1 MLNLLDRIIEYGI
14 IVLIIFTPLAMGSV
28 LPWSYTT
35 MGLTVCFLVII
46 CTIKLIFIKIK
57 QNGTTANLQSHD
69 YQSIFTINRFGLT
82 KTPLNI
88 PIIIFIGL
96 IVFQLIPLS
105 PGFLKVVSPN
115 TYDLYRNTLPGW
127 QDNTPSSLDQSS
139 SGTENT
145 PSSASEIANNKSE
158 DFSNE
163 SSILKKTALDSK
175 WMPISIYPYATKM
188 ELFSILIF
196 IGMFLIITNTPEI
209 RINRIIIAI
218 VSVGFS
224 ISLLG
229 IMQKLTGTKKIFWIV
244 ESFSEFPF
252 GSYIN
257 RNHFAGYICMVIPLA
272 LGFLI
277 SRFRS
282 FFSSRKRNFKAAD
295 FQRHLFSNLLLVFAI
310 VVMILALFSS
320 LSRGGILAFLFSIAA
335 FFIIIAVSRLA
346 IGNNKVIKM
355 SSFMLTVLIV
365 FFFLIWIGHDA
376 ISDRLS
382 DPSSPT
388 ATRITLYQDTLNIFS
403 DFPVFGTGFG
413 TFQYIYRKY
422 KTVDDQFFYE
432 HTHNDYLEILSN
444 LGLIGFLIV
453 LVGIV
458 LFLRKI
464 LLRWIERKDPYAKGI
479 TLGGVCAVFAILT
492 HSLVDFNL
500 HVPANALF
508 LSIILGLIFNTVNLR
523 KNWS

>member
-1 MLNLLDRIIEYGI
+1 MLILFDRIIEYGI
-14 IVLIIFTPLAMGSV
+14 ILLIVFTPLAMGTV
-28 LPWSYTT
+28 LPWSYTI
-35 MGLTVCFLVII
+35 MGLTICFLAII

-57 QNGTTANLQSHD
+57 KLTTTSKTQSHN
-69 YQSIFTINRFGLT
+69 YQSPFPTNRFGLT

-88 PIIIFIGL
+88 PFILLIGL

-127 QDNTPSSLDQSS
+127 SDKSPSS
-139 SGTENT
+139 SGQITTDIEHTTFSVSQTVNNNREHY
-145 PSSASEIANNKSE
+145 SDKSAIQKEPVVN
-158 DFSNE
+158 
-163 SSILKKTALDSK
+163 SK

-196 IGMFLIITNTPEI
+196 IGMFLLITNTPEI
-209 RINRIIIAI
+209 RINRIIVVI
-218 VSVGFS
+218 VSLGFS

-229 IMQKLTGTKKIFWIV
+229 IMQKLTGTKKPYWVV

-252 GSYIN
+252 GPYIN

-272 LGFLI
+272 LGLLI

-282 FFSSRKRNFKAAD
+282 FFSSRKLNFKAAE
-295 FQRHLFSNLLLVFAI
+295 FQSHLFANLLLVFAI
-310 VVMILALFSS
+310 VIMILALFIS
-320 LSRGGILAFLFSIAA
+320 LSRGGILVFLFSTAA
-335 FFIIIAVSRLA
+335 FFIIIVISRLVT
-346 IGNNKVIKM
+346 GNNKGIKI
-355 SSFMLTVLIV
+355 SSFVLSVLIA
-365 FFFLIWIGHDA
+365 FSLLIWIGHNT
-376 ISDRLS
+376 ILDRLS

-388 ATRITLYQDTLNIFS
+388 STRISLYLDTLNISS
-403 DFPVFGTGFG
+403 DFPIFGTGFG
-413 TFQYIYRKY
+413 TFQHIYRKY
-422 KTVDDQFFYE
+422 KTVDDRFFYE
-432 HTHNDYLEILSN
+432 HTHNDYLEVLSD

-464 LLRWIERKDPYAKGI
+464 LLRWVERRDPYAKGI
-479 TLGGVCAVFAILT
+479 TLGGVCGVFAILS

-500 HVPANALF
+500 HIPANALF
-508 LSIILGLIFNTVNLR
+508 LSIILGLIFNTVHLKRNR
-523 KNWS
+523 G

>member
-1 MLNLLDRIIEYGI
+1 
-14 IVLIIFTPLAMGSV
+14 
-28 LPWSYTT
+28 
-35 MGLTVCFLVII
+35 
-46 CTIKLIFIKIK
+46 
-57 QNGTTANLQSHD
+57 
-69 YQSIFTINRFGLT
+69 
-82 KTPLNI
+82 
-88 PIIIFIGL
+88 
-96 IVFQLIPLS
+96 
-105 PGFLKVVSPN
+105 
-115 TYDLYRNTLPGW
+115 
-127 QDNTPSSLDQSS
+127 
-139 SGTENT
+139 
-145 PSSASEIANNKSE
+145 
-158 DFSNE
+158 
-163 SSILKKTALDSK
+163 
-175 WMPISIYPYATKM
+175 
-188 ELFSILIF
+188 
-196 IGMFLIITNTPEI
+196 
-209 RINRIIIAI
+209 
-218 VSVGFS
+218 
-224 ISLLG
+224 
-229 IMQKLTGTKKIFWIV
+229 
-244 ESFSEFPF
+244 
-252 GSYIN
+252 
-257 RNHFAGYICMVIPLA
+257 
-272 LGFLI
+272 
-277 SRFRS
+277 
-282 FFSSRKRNFKAAD
+282 
-295 FQRHLFSNLLLVFAI
+295 
-310 VVMILALFSS
+310 
-320 LSRGGILAFLFSIAA
+320 
-335 FFIIIAVSRLA
+335 
-346 IGNNKVIKM
+346 
-355 SSFMLTVLIV
+355 MLTVLIV

>member
-209 RINRIIIAI
+209 RINRIIIVI

-244 ESFSEFPF
+244 ES
-252 GSYIN
+252 
-257 RNHFAGYICMVIPLA
+257 
-272 LGFLI
+272 
-277 SRFRS
+277 
-282 FFSSRKRNFKAAD
+282 
-295 FQRHLFSNLLLVFAI
+295 
-310 VVMILALFSS
+310 
-320 LSRGGILAFLFSIAA
+320 
-335 FFIIIAVSRLA
+335 
-346 IGNNKVIKM
+346 
-355 SSFMLTVLIV
+355 
-365 FFFLIWIGHDA
+365 
-376 ISDRLS
+376 
-382 DPSSPT
+382 
-388 ATRITLYQDTLNIFS
+388 
-403 DFPVFGTGFG
+403 
-413 TFQYIYRKY
+413 
-422 KTVDDQFFYE
+422 
-432 HTHNDYLEILSN
+432 
-444 LGLIGFLIV
+444 
-453 LVGIV
+453 
-458 LFLRKI
+458 
-464 LLRWIERKDPYAKGI
+464 
-479 TLGGVCAVFAILT
+479 
-492 HSLVDFNL
+492 
-500 HVPANALF
+500 
-508 LSIILGLIFNTVNLR
+508 
-523 KNWS
+523 

>member
-14 IVLIIFTPLAMGSV
+14 IFLIVLTPLALGTT

-35 MGLTVCFLVII
+35 MGLTICFLVII

-57 QNGTTANLQSHD
+57 QSEVALNPQSHNH
-69 YQSIFTINRFGLT
+69 QPAFSINRFGLT

-88 PIIIFIGL
+88 PIIILIGL
-96 IVFQLIPLS
+96 IVFQLVPLS
-105 PGFLKVVSPN
+105 PGFLKVVSSS

-127 QDNTPSSLDQSS
+127 QGNAPSSLDQSS
-139 SGTENT
+139 SGAENT
-145 PSSASEIANNKSE
+145 PSSTSEAANKSE
-158 DFSNE
+158 NFRNE
-163 SSILKKTALDSK
+163 SSMLKTSVPDSR

-209 RINRIIIAI
+209 RINRIIVVI
-218 VSVGFS
+218 VSLGFS

-229 IMQKLTGTKKIFWIV
+229 IMQKLTDTKKVYWIV
-244 ESFSEFPF
+244 ESLSTFPF

-272 LGFLI
+272 LGLLI

-282 FFSSRKRNFKAAD
+282 LFLSRKRNFKGVD
-295 FQRHLFSNLLLVFAI
+295 FQQHLFVNLLLVFAI
-310 VVMILALFSS
+310 VIMILALLLS
-320 LSRGGILAFLFSIAA
+320 LSRGGILAFLFSTAA
-335 FFIIIAVSRLA
+335 FFIIIAISRLA
-346 IGNNKVIKM
+346 TGNNKGIKI

-365 FFFLIWIGHDA
+365 FFFLIWIGHDT
-376 ISDRLS
+376 ILDRLS
-382 DPSSPT
+382 DPASPT
-388 ATRITLYQDTLNIFS
+388 ATRITLYQDTLNISS
-403 DFPVFGTGFG
+403 DFPIFGTGFG
-413 TFQYIYRKY
+413 TFQHIYRKY
-422 KTVDDQFFYE
+422 KTLDDQFLYE
-432 HTHNDYLEILSN
+432 HAHNDYLEILSD
-444 LGLIGFLIV
+444 LGLVGLLIV

-479 TLGGVCAVFAILT
+479 TLGGVCAVFAILI

-500 HVPANALF
+500 HLPANALF
-508 LSIILGLIFNTVNLR
+508 LSIVLGLIFNTVNLR
-523 KNWS
+523 KHWD